1 MLKSMLAEGRLD
13 GMTVPDERHSPRAPG
28 RSIEGGFTLV
38 ELLAVLAVIGML
50 VAILIPAAGKS
61 MRHAASTVCRHHL
74 REVYQALHTYR
85 LDHQG
90 WLPDVDD
97 SSQGITDPHGAAW
110 FGRLIPRYLTDMS
123 VLICPS
129 DPIAPADGPRG
140 FLDGHPDP
148 ANASSYGLNDVI
160 RAASLGNLDR
170 SIPRRPI
177 ETLLIADMGPDW
189 GTTSAVGPKAKK
201 RGGGRLAWDDGYD
214 YASAGLRDSWL
225 TDRHFGHINVLT
237 IGGNVKA
244 VRTRELMEEKI
255 RDYYGEGAAG
265 GCPLCLDYSLV
276 HYSFAASRVFWWTG
290 RIPVKGIDR

>member
-1 MLKSMLAEGRLD
+1 
-13 GMTVPDERHSPRAPG
+13 MTVSEWRHLAGDTR
-28 RSIEGGFTLV
+28 RSAESGFTLV
-38 ELLAVLAVIGML
+38 ELLAVIAVIGMV

-61 MRHAASTVCRHHL
+61 MRHAASTVCTHHL
-74 REVYQALHTYR
+74 REVNQALHTYR
-85 LDHQG
+85 LDHEG
-90 WLPDVDD
+90 WLPDVDESFHD
-97 SSQGITDPHGAAW
+97 APDPHGAAW
-110 FGRLIPRYLTDMS
+110 FGRLFPRYLTDMS

-129 DPIAPADGPRG
+129 DPVVPADGPRG
-140 FLDGHPDP
+140 SLESHPDP

-170 SIPRRPI
+170 SMPRRPL

-189 GTTSAVGPKAKK
+189 EVTSAVGTKGKG
-201 RGGGRLAWDDGYD
+201 RSGGRLAWDDGYD

-237 IGGNVKA
+237 IGGDVKA

-255 RDYYGEGAAG
+255 RNYYGDGAAG
-265 GCPLCLDYSLV
+265 GCPLCLDYSLP

-290 RIPVKGIDR
+290 RIPVEEVER

>member
-1 MLKSMLAEGRLD
+1 
-13 GMTVPDERHSPRAPG
+13 MTAPGQRYSPRDL
-28 RSIEGGFTLV
+28 RSRPPAFTLV
-38 ELLAVLAVIGML
+38 ELLTVIAVTGML

-61 MRHAASTVCRHHL
+61 MRRAASTVCTHHL
-74 REVYQALHTYR
+74 REVNQALHTYR
-85 LDHQG
+85 LDYQG

-97 SSQGITDPHGAAW
+97 LSQDSVDPYGAAW
-110 FGRLIPRYLTDMS
+110 FGRLFPRYLTDMS

-129 DPIAPADGPRG
+129 DPMVPAGGPRG
-140 FLDGHPDP
+140 SLERHPDP

-170 SIPRRPI
+170 SVPRRPN
-177 ETLLIADMGPDW
+177 ETLLIADMGPDREAR
-189 GTTSAVGPKAKK
+189 SAVGTKSK
-201 RGGGRLAWDDGYD
+201 RRSGGRLAWDDGYY

-244 VRTRELMEEKI
+244 IRTQELMEEKI

-276 HYSFAASRVFWWTG
+276 HYSFASSRVFWWTG
-290 RIPVKGIDR
+290 RIPDKEVGR